1 MQITRAGEYGVLG
14 LMNLARRP
22 VGQVAMIEDVSRE
35 ENIPKSFLGKIFQ
48 NLVKAGIIRSAR
60 GAGGGFLLLK
70 RPEAVTVLEVIEA
83 IEGKIAIQ
91 RCLQEIP
98 DCTQQPGCAL
108 CLVFEQA
115 QDQVKEVF
123 SHTNLAD
130 LLKRQSTM
138 SRLRRTTAPK
148 PKLALAAT

>member
-22 VGQVAMIEDVSRE
+22 AGQVAMIEDVSRE

-70 RPEAVTVLEVIEA
+70 RPEEITVLQVIEA

-91 RCLQEIP
+91 RCLQEVP
-98 DCTQQPGCAL
+98 DCNQQPGCAL
-108 CLVFEQA
+108 CVVFEQA

-123 SHTNLAD
+123 SHTNLTD
-130 LLKRQSTM
+130 LLKRQSAM
-138 SRLRRTTAPK
+138 PLANRKPLSKPK
-148 PKLALAAT
+148 PALAIT